1 MNRDSRWVIL
11 GTAVGLLLTSNS
23 LLAHHSG
30 SLYDTDRTVSLT
42 GIVTKYEFANPHTR
56 IYIDVT
62 TFEGII
68 EKWVAESAPPQRL
81 FRAGWRTDSLKPGD
95 QVTVSGSPMRDGTK
109 SLSVRKLTAPGGKEL
124 TQGAQ

>member
-30 SLYDTDRTVSLT
+30 ALYDGDRTVSLT

-56 IYIDVT
+56 IYIDVKT
-62 TFEGII
+62 SEGIV

-95 QVTVSGSPMRDGTK
+95 QVTVSGSPMKDGTK
-109 SLSVRKLTAPGGKEL
+109 ALSVRKLTAPGGKEL